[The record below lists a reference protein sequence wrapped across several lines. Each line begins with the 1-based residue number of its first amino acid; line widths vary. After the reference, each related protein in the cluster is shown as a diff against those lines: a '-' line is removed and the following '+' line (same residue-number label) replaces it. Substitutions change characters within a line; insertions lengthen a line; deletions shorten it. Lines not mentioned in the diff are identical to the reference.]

1 VLFYIHR
8 NENIKPYLK
17 DMKRIITVIFLMLMH
32 MITEA
37 QFNPEDFKAM
47 KFRNIGPAGMSGR
60 VTAIDVDLSNEDRIF
75 AGAASGGLWLS
86 ENGGISWK
94 PIFDDQPT
102 LSIGAIEINQ
112 NNPAEIWV
120 GTGEGNPRNSVN
132 VGGGIFKSIDGGKT
146 WKMMGLEKTKVIH
159 RIIVH
164 RDNPDVVYAAATGS
178 PWGPHPE
185 RGVYRTTDGGKSWQN
200 ILHINEL
207 TGPADMVVDPSNP
220 NKILV
225 GMWQHQR
232 TPWDFTSGGEGSGMY
247 LTYDG
252 GNNWKRLDVKDG
264 MPKDELGRIG
274 IAFAPSKPNIVYAL
288 IEAKENGLYKSVD
301 GGDSWT
307 LVSRKN
313 IGNRPFYYSEIY
325 VDPQNENR
333 IFNLYTYISLSE
345 DGGKTFREIADY
357 GNAVHPDHH
366 AFWISPSDP
375 GFLLNGND
383 GGMNISRDGGMT
395 WEFIDNLPVGQFY
408 HVGIDNE
415 FPYNVYGGMQDNGSW
430 GGPAYVLRSGSI
442 RNSDWQELMFGDG
455 FDVSPLPSDSRYG
468 YAMSQGGNVGLYDRV
483 TGRTQFVKPTHPD
496 HMPLRYNW
504 NAALAQD
511 PFNDCGVYFGS
522 QYVHYSSDC
531 GKSWQIISPDL
542 TTNDTTKQ
550 KQDISGG
557 LTIDATN
564 AENHTTLLAI
574 APSPVEQGVI
584 WASSDD
590 GNLQITRDGGQS
602 WTNVSS
608 GLPGLPAGSWIPQIE
623 VSHAN
628 GGEAWVVANNY
639 RRNDFKPYAY
649 HTDNYGQSWKRIV
662 DNNKVDHFV
671 CSIVQDDLS
680 PNLLFLG
687 TDGGLYVSFDKGMKW
702 THWGEGMPNVQIR
715 DMKIHPREGDLVLAT
730 FGRAF
735 WVLDDI
741 SPLRKM
747 ADTGME
753 VVDRDFASFD
763 TPDAYHVST
772 RSYEGVRFNAQ
783 GDFNGDNRWMGGAR
797 ISLWVKPDADDEKE
811 DKKKKDVIV
820 KVVNEKGDTIRTFKR
835 KLDEGMN
842 RVYWGLEE
850 DGILFPSRRER
861 RADADLPGGMDVLP
875 GIYKLLF
882 NYEGHQDSSMVE
894 VKMDPRIEWKVSDL
908 EAKRKIMEDYALV
921 IDDARL
927 HWDKIKK
934 AKTTL
939 KLIKGVVNI
948 QQDTTKSEIL
958 KEIKALNGRLDSLE
972 TLYFNPEGLKGI
984 QRNPNNLSSVL
995 GGVGR
1000 YIRSSW
1006 GVPGENAMNTIR
1018 RAEEETGKV
1027 TAAVQMFFDE
1037 EWTPF
1042 QQKMSEMQIDL
1053 FSGMNEKDE

>member
-1 VLFYIHR
+1 
-8 NENIKPYLK
+8 
-17 DMKRIITVIFLMLMH
+17 MKRMIVLITLMVIQFTMD
-32 MITEA
+32 A

-94 PIFDDQPT
+94 PVFDDQST

-112 NNPAEIWV
+112 SNPAEVWV

-132 VGGGIFKSIDGGKT
+132 VGGGLYKSIDGGKT
-146 WKMMGLEKTKVIH
+146 WKLMGLEATKVIH
-159 RIIVH
+159 RIIAH
-164 RDNPDVVYAAATGS
+164 RDNPDVVYVAATGS

-185 RGVYRTTDGGKSWQN
+185 RGVFRTTDGGKTWEN
-200 ILHINEL
+200 ILFVNDL
-207 TGPADMVVDPSNP
+207 TGPADMVADPTNP
-220 NKILV
+220 NKIIV

-232 TPWDFTSGGEGSGMY
+232 TPWDFTSGGEGSGIY

-252 GNNWKRLDVKDG
+252 GDNWKRMEVEDG
-264 MPKDELGRIG
+264 MPKGDLGRIG
-274 IAFAPSKPNIVYAL
+274 LAFAPSKPNIVYAL
-288 IEAKENGLYKSVD
+288 IEAKENGLYKSTD
-301 GGDSWT
+301 GGASWS
-307 LVSRKN
+307 LVSKKN

-325 VDPQNENR
+325 VDPGNENR
-333 IFNLYTYISLSE
+333 IFNIYTYISLSE
-345 DGGKTFREIADY
+345 DGGKTFRDIADY

-375 GFLLNGND
+375 SFLLNGND

-395 WEFIDNLPVGQFY
+395 WEFVDNLPVGQFY
-408 HVGIDNE
+408 HVGLDNE

-468 YAMSQGGNVGLYDRV
+468 YAMSQGGNVGLYDKV

-496 HMPLRYNW
+496 HKPLRYNW

-522 QYVHYSSDC
+522 QYVHYSTDC

-550 KQDISGG
+550 KQAISGG

-574 APSPVEQGVI
+574 APSPVAEGVI

-590 GNLQITRDGGQS
+590 GNLQITQDGGQS
-602 WTNVSS
+602 WTNVASK
-608 GLPGLPAGSWIPQIE
+608 LPELPAGSWIPQIE
-623 VSHAN
+623 VSHDNAA
-628 GGEAWVVANNY
+628 EAWVVANNY

-649 HTDNYGQSWKRIV
+649 HTSNYGQSWTRIA
-662 DNNKVDHFV
+662 DDQQVDHFV
-671 CSIVQDDLS
+671 CSIVQDDQS
-680 PNLLFLG
+680 PNLVFLG
-687 TDGGLYVSFDKGMKW
+687 TDGGLYVSFDKGKNW

-741 SPLRKM
+741 NPLRKI
-747 ADTGME
+747 ANNGME
-753 VVDRDFASFD
+753 LINEDFIAFD

-772 RSYEGVRFNAQ
+772 RSYDGIRFNAQ

-797 ISLWVKPDADDEKE
+797 LSLWVKPGEKDDKKE
-811 DKKKKDVIV
+811 KKKKDVVV
-820 KVVNEKGDTIRTFKR
+820 KVTNQSGDTIRTFTR
-835 KLDEGMN
+835 SLDEGLN
-842 RVYWGLEE
+842 RIYWGLEE
-850 DGILFPSRRER
+850 DGIIFPSRRER
-861 RADADLPGGMDVLP
+861 KPDADMPGGMDVIP
-875 GIYKLLF
+875 GVYKLHYT
-882 NYEGHQDSSMVE
+882 YEGHKDSTMVE
-894 VKMDPRIEWKVSDL
+894 VKMDPRIDWKVSDL
-908 EAKRKIMEDYALV
+908 EAKRQIMEDYAQV
-921 IDDARL
+921 IDQAREG
-927 HWDKIKK
+927 WDKINQAKK
-934 AKTTL
+934 TL
-939 KLIKGVVNI
+939 KLIKGVVEI
-948 QQDTTKSEIL
+948 QQDTTKSEML
-958 KEIKALNGRLDSLE
+958 KQIKELTGNLDSLE
-972 TLYFNPEGLKGI
+972 TLYFNPQGLKGI

-995 GGVGR
+995 GGVRR
-1000 YIRSSW
+1000 YINSSW
-1006 GVPGENAMNTIR
+1006 GTPGDNAMNTIK
-1018 RAEEETGKV
+1018 RARVETDKV
-1027 TAAVQMFFDE
+1027 TSAVTAFFNED
-1037 EWTPF
+1037 WTLF
-1042 QQKMSEMQIDL
+1042 QEKVSEMQIDL
-1053 FSGMNEKDE
+1053 FSEMEAKKE

>member
-1 VLFYIHR
+1 
-8 NENIKPYLK
+8 
-17 DMKRIITVIFLMLMH
+17 MKRMIVLIFLMVIQFTMDG
-32 MITEA
+32 

-86 ENGGISWK
+86 VNGGISWK
-94 PIFDDQPT
+94 PIFDDQST

-112 NNPAEIWV
+112 SNPAEVWV

-132 VGGGIFKSIDGGKT
+132 VGGGLYKSIDGGKT
-146 WKMMGLEKTKVIH
+146 WKLMGLKATKVIH

-164 RDNPDVVYAAATGS
+164 KDNPDVVYVAATGS

-185 RGVYRTTDGGKSWQN
+185 RGVYRTTDGGKTWDK
-200 ILHINEL
+200 ILFVNNL

-220 NKILV
+220 NKIIV

-252 GNNWKRLDVKDG
+252 GDNWKRLEEEDG
-264 MPKDELGRIG
+264 MPKGDLGRIG
-274 IAFAPSKPNIVYAL
+274 LAFAPSKPNIVYAL
-288 IEAKENGLYKSVD
+288 IEAKENGLYKSID
-301 GGDSWT
+301 GGASWS
-307 LVSRKN
+307 LVSKKN

-325 VDPQNENR
+325 VDPGNENR
-333 IFNLYTYISLSE
+333 IFNIYTYISLSE
-345 DGGKTFREIADY
+345 DGGKTFRQIADY

-375 GFLLNGND
+375 SFLLNGND

-395 WEFIDNLPVGQFY
+395 WEFVDNLPVGQFY

-468 YAMSQGGNVGLYDRV
+468 YAMSQGGNVGLYDKV

-496 HMPLRYNW
+496 HKPLRYNW

-522 QYVHYSSDC
+522 QYVHYSTDC

-550 KQDISGG
+550 KQAISGG

-574 APSPVEQGVI
+574 APSPVTEGVI

-590 GNLQITRDGGQS
+590 GNLQITQDGGQS
-602 WTNVSS
+602 WNNVASR
-608 GLPGLPAGSWIPQIE
+608 LPGLPSGSWIPQIE
-623 VSHAN
+623 VSHDNAA
-628 GGEAWVVANNY
+628 EAWVVANNY
-639 RRNDFKPYAY
+639 RRNDFKPYTY
-649 HTDNYGQSWKRIV
+649 HTSNYGQSWTRV
-662 DNNKVDHFV
+662 ADDSQVDHFV
-671 CSIVQDDLS
+671 CSIVQDDHS
-680 PNLLFLG
+680 PNLVFLG
-687 TDGGLYVSFDKGMKW
+687 TDGGLYISFDKGKNW
-702 THWGEGMPNVQIR
+702 THWSEGMPNVQIR

-741 SPLRKM
+741 NPLRKM
-747 ADTGME
+747 ADNGIE
-753 VVDRDFASFD
+753 LIDNDFLAFD

-772 RSYEGVRFNAQ
+772 RSYEGIRFNAQ

-797 ISLWVKPDADDEKE
+797 LSLWVKPGDMDDKKE
-811 DKKKKDVIV
+811 KKKKDVLV
-820 KVVNEKGDTIRTFKR
+820 KVTNESGDTIRTFKR
-835 KLDEGMN
+835 SLDDGLN
-842 RVYWGLEE
+842 RIYWGLEE
-850 DGILFPSRRER
+850 DGIIFPSRRER
-861 RADADLPGGMDVLP
+861 KPDADLPGGMDVLP
-875 GIYKLLF
+875 GTYKLHF
-882 NYEGHQDSSMVE
+882 AYNGNMDSTMVE

-908 EAKRKIMEDYALV
+908 EAKRQIMEDYSQI
-921 IDDARL
+921 IDQARES
-927 HWDKIKK
+927 WGKINK
-934 AKTTL
+934 AKKTL
-939 KLIKGVVNI
+939 KLIKGVLEV
-948 QQDTTKSEIL
+948 QQDTSKVDMLKHL
-958 KEIKALNGRLDSLE
+958 KELTGDLDSLE
-972 TLYFNPEGLKGI
+972 TLYFNPQGLKGI

-995 GGVGR
+995 GGVRR
-1000 YIRSSW
+1000 YVNSSW
-1006 GVPGENAMNTIR
+1006 GVPGDNAMNTIS
-1018 RAEEETGKV
+1018 RARIETEKV
-1027 TAAVQMFFDE
+1027 TSAVTSFFNE
-1037 EWTPF
+1037 KWTPF
-1042 QQKMSEMQIDL
+1042 QEKVREMKIDL
-1053 FSGMNEKDE
+1053 FSVMEEKQE